1 MTRIEMLIA
10 INKYLLLIC
19 TIFFSVNT
27 ITFAKNETNKSNIVI
42 PVIEKAEIFA
52 ELTDG
57 TPAVLNYFTESTE
70 DQIIDFYKNNYGSA
84 LFNEKKHNQL
94 MLVYK
99 QASQTIRIVISQQGN
114 KRQVDIIVK

>member
-70 DQIIDFYKNNYGSA
+70 DQIIDFYKDNYGSA

-94 MLVYK
+94 ILVYK

>member
-1 MTRIEMLIA
+1 MNRIQTLTA
-10 INKYLLLIC
+10 INKYLLLIG
-19 TIFFSVNT
+19 TIFFTVNT
-27 ITFAKNETNKSNIVI
+27 VTFAKDETNKNNVVI
-42 PVIEKAEIFA
+42 PVIEKAQIFA

-70 DQIIDFYKNNYGSA
+70 EQIIDFYRNNYGTA
-84 LFNEKKHNQL
+84 LFNEKKHDQL
-94 MLVYK
+94 TLVYK

>member
-70 DQIIDFYKNNYGSA
+70 VQIIDFYKNNYGSA
-84 LFNEKKHNQL
+84 LVNEKKHNQL

>member
-1 MTRIEMLIA
+1 MTRIEMLTS
-10 INKYLLLIC
+10 INKYLLLIS

-27 ITFAKNETNKSNIVI
+27 ITFAKNETNKNNIVI
-42 PVIEKAEIFA
+42 PVIDKAQIFA

-94 MLVYK
+94 ILVYK

>member
-94 MLVYK
+94 ILVYK